1 MDNWERGR
9 YGESKVRALLK
20 KHGYRFMQA
29 DILANIKG
37 EWRILEVKYQEK
49 FEPPP
54 FEGHGLPRWQVDARL
69 KFQEETGIRAM
80 LYVVDNPSDIIY
92 WQYLDK
98 LMNGETYQ
106 TEGSNPRIIFPL
118 KSFNKY
124 KDGNNGLDSDR

>member
-20 KHGYRFMQA
+20 KHGYHFMQA

-118 KSFNKY
+118 TSFNKY
-124 KDGNNGLDSDR
+124 KDGNNG